1 MRVVREVH
9 EVAALDRLH
18 DDDGLAEF
26 AADLVASAALHGG
39 IVVVGVVELDLHD
52 LNLRIVRQDLLE
64 HLRPVVK
71 RDADVAHLA
80 LGLEGEGRLIGVTCL
95 EVRIVARALRVHE
108 IEVEILDAAGGQLAL
123 EKRAD
128 VLLGLE
134 EGGGQLVRQDIALAR
149 VAARQTLAQGAGKS
163 IPFSGRLYKKN

>member
-1 MRVVREVH
+1 M
-9 EVAALDRLH
+9 
-18 DDDGLAEF
+18 
-26 AADLVASAALHGG
+26 
-39 IVVVGVVELDLHD
+39 
-52 LNLRIVRQDLLE
+52 
-64 HLRPVVK
+64 
-71 RDADVAHLA
+71 
-80 LGLEGEGRLIGVTCL
+80 
-95 EVRIVARALRVHE
+95 HE

-163 IPFSGRLYKKN
+163 IPFSGRYIRKTDPLTAYRYFPVMLSGLARMSSGVPQATMRPPASPPPGPMSMI